1 MEAVADDFDV
11 AGGAERFAQQAVR
24 FVVSPRV
31 MGGEGP
37 AIADWAL

>member
-24 FVVSPRV
+24 FVVSLGN
-31 MGGEGP
+31 GGEAR